1 MSAQLKELF
10 DRVCSHLKYDRRMAG
25 SLQHTVQAFKTKN
38 EDHLMFFGT
47 GLLGVYPV
55 KFTGED
61 RDWLFDEVFRIDE
74 YALRQDLLKLKSPK
88 DPSEP
93 LIPEEYNVLSDPL
106 NHLLLYTVY
115 RFKDSDLSQSVS
127 LQAQQDCV
135 RLLHYKFSSS
145 LLSEYFHYPADPA
158 VAKVAFE
165 NFDSVVARLL
175 KDHPTELSEESLSQR
190 FDIKRLGTWS
200 ALFDSRAEH
209 FVSREGLHV
218 QTLLKYGPD
227 EACLYMVS
235 DMQTRIRNV
244 IKDYTKVFYDVR
256 SSNSRVVT
264 TSSVIESSEGTFIR
278 DVSRV
283 YHDLMRY
290 LQQVALEPK
299 NFVRQELIDVVAVAI
314 PSIDKKVF
322 EAALYYLSENLT
334 NPKKAYLQE
343 LLTETLLYTIEFMA
357 SRRIKTSDLAFL
369 IERLKAM
376 YMGSRINDKNV
387 MHLRKLG
394 DRLVQ
399 DLKLRKSTVP
409 TAPERSGVMLYIA
422 LRALTKHYFK

>member
-1 MSAQLKELF
+1 
-10 DRVCSHLKYDRRMAG
+10 
-25 SLQHTVQAFKTKN
+25 
-38 EDHLMFFGT
+38 
-47 GLLGVYPV
+47 
-55 KFTGED
+55 
-61 RDWLFDEVFRIDE
+61 
-74 YALRQDLLKLKSPK
+74 
-88 DPSEP
+88 
-93 LIPEEYNVLSDPL
+93 
-106 NHLLLYTVY
+106 
-115 RFKDSDLSQSVS
+115 
-127 LQAQQDCV
+127 
-135 RLLHYKFSSS
+135 
-145 LLSEYFHYPADPA
+145 
-158 VAKVAFE
+158 
-165 NFDSVVARLL
+165 
-175 KDHPTELSEESLSQR
+175 
-190 FDIKRLGTWS
+190 
-200 ALFDSRAEH
+200 
-209 FVSREGLHV
+209 
-218 QTLLKYGPD
+218 
-227 EACLYMVS
+227 
-235 DMQTRIRNV
+235 
-244 IKDYTKVFYDVR
+244 
-256 SSNSRVVT
+256 
-264 TSSVIESSEGTFIR
+264 
-278 DVSRV
+278 
-283 YHDLMRY
+283 MRY